1 MMISCARSTW
11 VPHPCAFARVG
22 NVVVEYEEPTII
34 RRRKRVFAQ
43 NTGVNALFQESIH
56 SDTIKGLEYIASVV
70 RVRCVAVPSGR
81 PKSKARILARLAS
94 ATFGNFGDC
103 EPVGEGV
110 SEMRIHVGAGY
121 RVYYT
126 RTGSTVYVLLA
137 GGVKASQ
144 TKDIAKAKKMTR
156 ELKRANQ

>member
-1 MMISCARSTW
+1 MNAFVRS
-11 VPHPCAFARVG
+11 
-22 NVVVEYEEPTII
+22 
-34 RRRKRVFAQ
+34 
-43 NTGVNALFQESIH
+43 
-56 SDTIKGLEYIASVV
+56 SDFDIWLSNLTD
-70 RVRCVAVPSGR
+70 
-81 PKSKARILARLAS
+81 PKAKARILARIRS

-144 TKDIAKAKKMTR
+144 TKDIPQAKRMAR
-156 ELKRANQ
+156 ELRIKR